1 MPLLG
6 CSEVVARE
14 IAARSCGGSAGG
26 SLVLKRTVAETVTE
40 TSLHRFRHSGVRR
53 MREHYET

>member
-1 MPLLG
+1 M
-6 CSEVVARE
+6 ARE

-26 SLVLKRTVAETVTE
+26 GLVLKRTGCGRGE

-53 MREHYET
+53 MREYYET